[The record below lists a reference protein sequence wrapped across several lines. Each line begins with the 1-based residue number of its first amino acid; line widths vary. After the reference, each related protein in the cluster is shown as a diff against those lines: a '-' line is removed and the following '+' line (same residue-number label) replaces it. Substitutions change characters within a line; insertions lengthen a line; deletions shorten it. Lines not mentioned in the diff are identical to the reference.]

1 MTKNQCR
8 AARALL
14 EWTQTD
20 LAGHSLVSL
29 RSIKDFETGATEP
42 RRSTLE
48 GLKRAFAE
56 QGILFLDQ
64 SGVDLKQGKQT
75 K

>member
-42 RRSTLE
+42 RRSTLQS
-48 GLKRAFAE
+48 LMRAFAE
-56 QGILFLDQ
+56 QGIQFLDQ
-64 SGVDLKQGKQT
+64 SGVDLKQGKQS